1 MRKEYRPPDRRT
13 AQQLKAD
20 KDFAL
25 RMQRQEQEIEKHQ
38 LAHFRE
44 AQRRQMTQF
53 DMGGVPQQD
62 QQVCASV
69 SCGCLPCTVHII
81 FHGCHLTLRGLGC
94 GLGCGTVA
102 VLKMGCIVTSIDMCR
117 AEN

>member
-20 KDFAL
+20 EDFAL

-53 DMGGVPQQD
+53 KMGGVPQQD
-62 QQVCASV
+62 QQVWASV
-69 SCGCLPCTVHII
+69 SRTFLPCTVYMH
-81 FHGCHLTLRGLGC
+81 FHVTYTVCH
-94 GLGCGTVA
+94 
-102 VLKMGCIVTSIDMCR
+102 
-117 AEN
+117 